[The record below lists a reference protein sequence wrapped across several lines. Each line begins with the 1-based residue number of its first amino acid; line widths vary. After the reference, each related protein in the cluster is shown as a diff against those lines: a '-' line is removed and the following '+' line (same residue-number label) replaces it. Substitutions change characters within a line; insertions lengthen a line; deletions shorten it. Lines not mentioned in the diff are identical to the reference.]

1 LLGTD
6 ARKAAV
12 AAGLPLIRR
21 RHVFYVEGY
30 DPRGAEGYHRLF
42 ARELSRFAATWGVE
56 ASLSELAVDSED
68 IAHWNVETK
77 GANWQAS
84 TRYEFVRFEHVI
96 RAAARQPLLRQIPR
110 TLHWML
116 DDLLSGA
123 LLRTVR
129 AAWRFALHLMVL
141 QAPLLAWLV
150 ITIAAGWAAA
160 VVIERATG
168 APLPVALLG
177 MVAAWVVLFAALRPL
192 VDRWQLLQVANGW
205 PLMRD
210 FARGRPTGYDRPVE
224 AFAAKLVAAARAG
237 EADEILIVGH
247 SAGGLTAPIVATRAL
262 ELDPDLGRRGPR
274 VTLITV
280 GSLLPAFALHP
291 AATRMRA
298 AVRRL
303 ALEPAVRWVDCQ
315 ARKDIMNF
323 WDFDPVAGVG
333 VEVGAARVN
342 PIIWPV
348 RLRDMLTDA
357 AYDRLRVSQFRM
369 HYQYVMA
376 NDRRAPYDYFLLVC
390 GPVPVTAWATQP
402 DTIVK
407 SFGARAAYD
416 VLEQAKPGSASDRDV
431 PASASPLR

>member
-42 ARELSRFAATWGVE
+42 ARELARFVATWGVE

-68 IAHWNVETK
+68 VAHWDVETK
-77 GANWQAS
+77 AANWQAS

-96 RAAARQPLLRQIPR
+96 RAAARRPLVRQIAR
-110 TLHWML
+110 TLHWMF
-116 DDLLSGA
+116 DDLASGT
-123 LLRTVR
+123 LFRTFR
-129 AAWRFALHLMVL
+129 ASRRFVLHLMVL

-150 ITIAAGWAAA
+150 IMLAAGGGAA
-160 VVIERATG
+160 VALGRAAG

-177 MVAAWVVLFAALRPL
+177 MVVVWSVLFAALRPL
-192 VDRWQLLQVANGW
+192 SDRWLLLQVANGW

-210 FARGRPTGYDRPVE
+210 FARGRPTGYDRPIE

-247 SAGGLTAPIVATRAL
+247 SAGGLTAPIVVARAL
-262 ELDPDLGRRGPR
+262 ELDPDLGRHGPR

-291 AATRMRA
+291 AAERMRA
-298 AVRRL
+298 AIRRL
-303 ALEPAVRWVDCQ
+303 AVEPAARWVDCQ
-315 ARKDIMNF
+315 ARKDSMNF

-333 VEVGAARVN
+333 IEVGGARKN

-357 AYDRLRVSQFRM
+357 AYDRLRHAHFRM

-376 NDRRAPYDYFLLVC
+376 NDRPAPYDYFLLVC
-390 GPVPVTAWATQP
+390 GPVPLTEWAVQP
-402 DTIVK
+402 DATVK
-407 SFGARAAYD
+407 SFGARAAY
-416 VLEQAKPGSASDRDV
+416 EGRRA
-431 PASASPLR
+431 